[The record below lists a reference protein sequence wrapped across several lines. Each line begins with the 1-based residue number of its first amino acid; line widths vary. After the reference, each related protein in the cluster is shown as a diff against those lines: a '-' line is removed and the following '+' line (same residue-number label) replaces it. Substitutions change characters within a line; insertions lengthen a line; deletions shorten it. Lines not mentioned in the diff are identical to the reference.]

1 MLVSLIYWDLSI
13 NGYLFRR
20 TVFHDRF
27 NTHTHKYLFNTHTHT
42 QISMMD
48 KIFYI
53 EIYVFQVKNIYFQSD
68 R

>member
-1 MLVSLIYWDLSI
+1 MTDS
-13 NGYLFRR
+13 
-20 TVFHDRF
+20 
-27 NTHTHKYLFNTHTHT
+27 THTHTNIYSTHTHTHTHT